1 MSTLVVGASG
11 LIGYEFYRQNKERND
26 WHFTYNTHK
35 LKGFMHLDATN
46 QSEVYDVVNKIKPKT
61 LILPAALSNV
71 NRCEVEHEIAYKNN
85 VGIVKNFINA
95 LNNNSVRA
103 KIVFFSTDYLFDG
116 TSGPYS
122 EDSQPNP
129 INFYGKLK
137 LMCEKEIISSGLDY
151 LIIRTTV
158 VFGWE
163 MQRKNFLYRV
173 IDTLKRNRKLFVP
186 NDQYGNPTYVRD
198 LVYAVDFL
206 LEKGYS
212 GVYNVVGDEYI
223 NRESFA
229 KKIALFFGLDENL
242 IVGKPTSYFKNVAPR
257 PLLGGLKNDKIHK
270 IGITMKNVEEAL
282 SDMLKRKS
290 EDDVYHCV

>member
-1 MSTLVVGASG
+1 MSTLVAGASG
-11 LIGYEFYRQNKERND
+11 LVGYEFYRQNKKRND
-26 WHFTYNTHK
+26 WHFTYNTHE
-35 LKGFMHLDATN
+35 LKDFTHLDATN
-46 QSEVYDVVNKIKPKT
+46 QNEVYDAVNKIKPKT

-85 VGIVKNFINA
+85 VEVVKNFINA
-95 LNNNSVRA
+95 LSNSTHA

-122 EDSQPNP
+122 EDAQPNP

-173 IDTLKRNRKLFVP
+173 IDTLKNNKELFVP

-206 LEKGYS
+206 LEKDYS
-212 GVYNVVGDEYI
+212 GIYNIVGDDYI
-223 NRESFA
+223 NREIFA

-242 IVGKPTSYFKNVAPR
+242 IVGKPTPYFKDVSPR
-257 PLLGGLKNDKIHK
+257 PLLGGLKTDKIHK
-270 IGITMKNVEEAL
+270 IGITMKNVEESL
-282 SDMLKRKS
+282 SDMQERKF
-290 EDDVYHCV
+290 EDDVYH